1 MTISAVSAF
10 SAVNHPGSAW
20 RALERLL
27 LPNAC
32 IACQRWVGDQEP
44 DALVCGRC
52 RLRLRPLLGG
62 CERCRQ
68 PLPLIG
74 GCRFCAEWPAE
85 LRWARSAVW
94 LDAEAREVV
103 HGLKYGGYHRLALLM
118 AELVARHARRPQ
130 DGALVPIPLTRSRL
144 RQRGYNQAGL
154 IAHALSPIW
163 RLPVREELLTRRGQA
178 GSQTALTPEER
189 LANVAG
195 AFAATPP
202 PRHAAGEAGGAG
214 EAAGASCTPDPSAA
228 SPASPASPAGG
239 EVGGWV
245 IIVDDVL
252 TTGATLAAAARALA
266 RVGWKHIG
274 AITFARALPF
284 ERRVI

>member
-1 MTISAVSAF
+1 MTSADSAS
-10 SAVNHPGSAW
+10 SAVNTRGSAL

-32 IACQRWVGDQEP
+32 IACERWVGDHEP
-44 DALVCGRC
+44 DALVCDRC

-74 GCRFCAEWPAE
+74 GCRFCAPWPAE

-103 HGLKYGGYHRLALLM
+103 HGLKYSGYHRLAGLM
-118 AELVARHARRPQ
+118 ADLVVRHTPRPRG
-130 DGALVPIPLTRSRL
+130 GALVPIPLTPRRL
-144 RQRGYNQAGL
+144 RQRGYNQAAL
-154 IAHALSPIW
+154 LARALSPIW
-163 RLPVREELLTRRGQA
+163 HLPVREDLLTRRRDA

-195 AFAATPP
+195 AFAA
-202 PRHAAGEAGGAG
+202 
-214 EAAGASCTPDPSAA
+214 ASSASA
-228 SPASPASPAGG
+228 IVD
-239 EVGGWV
+239 EV

-252 TTGATLAAAARALA
+252 TTGATLVTAASAMAAA
-266 RVGWKHIG
+266 GWRRIG
-274 AITFARALPF
+274 AVTFARALPF